1 MYAGLQSSIKII
13 NGCVKVGEH
22 DPCAY
27 SIPRIETFYGEENK
41 MKRDNKSASWN
52 GKLNVEVSWWCIK

>member
-41 MKRDNKSASWN
+41 MKRDNKSAS
-52 GKLNVEVSWWCIK
+52 